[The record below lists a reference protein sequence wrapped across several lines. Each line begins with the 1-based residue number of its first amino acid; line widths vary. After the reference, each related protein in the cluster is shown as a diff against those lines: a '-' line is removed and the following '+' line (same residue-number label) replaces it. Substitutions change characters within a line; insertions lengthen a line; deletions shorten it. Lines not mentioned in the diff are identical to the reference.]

1 MRTRLAR
8 LRGLAPA
15 GLAIGFAFLVAYTF
29 STTTLGDYGYQVA
42 PAMNALLDGDLSEFF
57 RVQPVYGGFS
67 TLARLPFSALAR
79 LADGGEQL
87 VFQFG
92 VLPCLMALGLAGLGL
107 LSAMRRHG
115 QSTIVKFVVG
125 MLLLANPV
133 TLAAVKRGHP
143 EELLAAALVLG
154 AALAAVR
161 RRPLWAAVL
170 LGLALG
176 TKQWALLAVIP
187 VLLAC
192 GPGFRLRTAAI
203 AGLIAAAL
211 FVPMA
216 VADSGQFV
224 TNNKMAQGGWG
235 HASRLSI
242 WWPLGSPQK
251 AGAEGSSA
259 VTVRK
264 LSKRWTAFAR
274 PLVVVVALG
283 LSFAF
288 WLRRRGLVP
297 ADTLGLLAL
306 VLLLRCLLDPMNN
319 DYYHLPFLTFLVAW
333 EGIRVRGLP
342 VLSLFAAA
350 VLWATTSS
358 HWLSPTSLGEQFY
371 LVNNVFYLSC
381 MVPLAA
387 WLAWALFVRGPVESP
402 STAAPTGRREGTKR
416 AWIREPQSSAP

>member
-1 MRTRLAR
+1 VGSRNRLGAHIPAFT
-8 LRGLAPA
+8 GLAV
-15 GLAIGFAFLVAYTF
+15 GFAATVAYTF

-67 TLARLPFSALAR
+67 TLARLPFSAIAR
-79 LADGGEQL
+79 LAGGGEQV

-92 VLPCLMALGLAGLGL
+92 VLPCLMVLGLAGVGL
-107 LSAMRRHG
+107 LKAMRRSG
-115 QSTIVKFVVG
+115 QSRLVEFVVG
-125 MLLLANPV
+125 LLLLANPV
-133 TLAAVKRGHP
+133 TLAAIQRGHP

-161 RRPLWAAVL
+161 RRPVWAAVL

-187 VLLAC
+187 VLIAC
-192 GPGFRLRTAAI
+192 GPGFRVRTGLI

-216 VADSGQFV
+216 AADSGQFV
-224 TNNKMAQGGWG
+224 HNNKMAQGGWG
-235 HASRLSI
+235 HASRLSV
-242 WWPLGSPQK
+242 WWPLGTPQK
-251 AGAEGSSA
+251 AGAEGSSQI
-259 VTVRK
+259 TVRK
-264 LSKRWTAFAR
+264 LAKRYTAFAR
-274 PLVVVVALG
+274 PLVVVLALG
-283 LSFAF
+283 LSLGF

-306 VLLLRCLLDPMNN
+306 LLLLRCLLDPMNN
-319 DYYHLPFLTFLVAW
+319 DYYHAPFLIFLVAW

-350 VLWATTSS
+350 ALWATTRSD
-358 HWLSPTSLGEQFY
+358 WLSPASLGDQFY
-371 LVNNVFYLSC
+371 LVNNVFYLTC
-381 MVPLAA
+381 MVPLAC
-387 WLAWALFVRGPVESP
+387 WLAWVLF
-402 STAAPTGRREGTKR
+402 GRRAGESRSPTPAAGDTAVTR
-416 AWIREPQSSAP
+416 NWIREPQSSPL